1 MGDASFSSP
10 IYEEREL
17 RAFDGPGCFY
27 GDRETINLFQQAYP
41 SRFAR
46 SACACRWQDS
56 VVEASCSTNVH
67 LPPFQATLERLQVV
81 VLGRTKREE
90 WFRSS
95 ESRIHEYAQQQPRR
109 IVARHHSEAKDESPE
124 FEMSCDS
131 LQPSHMTS

>member
-27 GDRETINLFQQAYP
+27 GDRETINLFQQAYL
-41 SRFAR
+41 SRNLAVLAFADGR
-46 SACACRWQDS
+46 DS
-56 VVEASCSTNVH
+56 VVEASCSTDVH
-67 LPPFQATLERLQVV
+67 MPPCQATLERLQVV
-81 VLGRTKREE
+81 VLGRTKCEE

-109 IVARHHSEAKDESPE
+109 IVARHHPRV
-124 FEMSCDS
+124 
-131 LQPSHMTS
+131 